1 MADIQSIGL
10 IELSSVATA
19 TGRGHDAEG
28 RAIQLLLARS
38 ICSGKFLI
46 VVAGDVTSVTAAVQA
61 GAAAAGASLIER
73 RQIARVHPS
82 VLQAISQSVDIDP
95 KQLRSIGVIET
106 FSAASIIEVADAAVK
121 SANVTLLRVHLAM
134 ALGGKGFVL
143 MAGDVSSVQAAVEA
157 GSKVAAEEGMLVAPR
172 RDSRAIAKSFSAT
185 TSEPRWL
192 SRELLVIRSPFIL
205 LLFSPSPCHP
215 PWRRIGA

>member
-1 MADIQSIGL
+1 MNGAAKAAPLQKLPTRREKEGAKTVSEIKSIGL
-10 IELSSVATA
+10 IELSSVATGFQVEDTMLKA
-19 TGRGHDAEG
+19 GDIE
-28 RAIQLLLARS
+28 LLMARS

-46 VVAGDVTSVTAAVQA
+46 VVAGDVTSVQAALLA

-82 VLQAISQSVDIDP
+82 VLSAISNAVDVDP
-95 KQLRSIGVIET
+95 AELRSIGVIET

-143 MAGDVSSVQAAVEA
+143 MAGDVSSVQAAVAA
-157 GSKVAAEEGMLVAPR
+157 GAKVAGDDGMLVGKGVIAAP
-172 RDSRAIAKSFSAT
+172 
-185 TSEPRWL
+185 
-192 SRELLVIRSPFIL
+192 SRELFREYI
-205 LLFSPSPCHP
+205 
-215 PWRRIGA
+215 